1 MELTGAIKNYSL
13 KIGNQ
18 RAKDITEFI
27 LPLFKGSGNILDI
40 GCGSAHL
47 GFMLSKLTK
56 RKVEF
61 LDIKK
66 APFTHPEVKVKLYDG
81 KKLPFPD
88 NFFETSMVVFTLH
101 HTYDAVYVLKEM
113 VRVTNRNIII
123 VEDLLRSKHF
133 VDIAS
138 IVLKD
143 LITNFFYTKITLQY
157 KTVPEWKEI
166 FKNLNLTIK
175 KDIYFGSNSFLNLK
189 HVAWLLEC

>member
-1 MELTGAIKNYSL
+1 MELIGAINSYSL

-18 RAKDITEFI
+18 RAKNIIESI
-27 LPLFKGSGNILDI
+27 LPLFKGFGNILDV

-47 GFMLSKLTK
+47 GFMLTNLTK
-56 RKVEF
+56 REVEF

-81 KKLPFPD
+81 KKLPFPN
-88 NFFETSMVVFTLH
+88 NFFETSIAVFTLH
-101 HTYDAVYVLKEM
+101 HTYDVGHVLKEM
-113 VRVTNRNIII
+113 VRVTHRNIII
-123 VEDLLRSKHF
+123 VEDFLRSRHF
-133 VDIAS
+133 FDIAF

-143 LITNFFYTKITLQY
+143 LITNFFHTKITFQY

-166 FKNLNLTIK
+166 FANLNLTIK
-175 KDIYFGSNSFLNLK
+175 KEIYFESESFLNLK